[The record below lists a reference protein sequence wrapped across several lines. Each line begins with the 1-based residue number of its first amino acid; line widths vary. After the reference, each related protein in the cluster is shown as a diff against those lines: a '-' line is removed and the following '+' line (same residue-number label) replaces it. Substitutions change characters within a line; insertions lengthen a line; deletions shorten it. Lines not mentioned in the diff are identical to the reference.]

1 MAKWNSDIY
10 LKFRAE
16 RGQPSLD
23 LISRL
28 NKNYKNI
35 LDLGCGPGNSTAN
48 LIKKFSEAKVLGI
61 DADENMLQKALKEH
75 PELKFEKAF
84 LPQDFERFGKF
95 DLIFSNAC
103 IQWISEQKE
112 LIEKTADHITLGGT
126 FAVQVPMTDESQFY
140 SKILKTLLQKSE
152 YENLRKIHNFYALDE
167 YGYYNLLSRYFSR
180 VEIWKTDY
188 HHIVDSA
195 EDIVSWYE
203 GSGLRPYLAELS
215 EEKKEEFKS
224 ELVELIKKEYTR
236 LEDGK
241 YFLVMPRLFFIAEK

>member
-28 NKNYKNI
+28 NKDYKNI

-48 LIKKFSEAKVLGI
+48 LIKKFPGAQILGI
-61 DADENMLQKALKEH
+61 DADENMLQKAFKEN

-103 IQWISEQKE
+103 IQWISAQKE
-112 LIEKTADHITLGGT
+112 LIEKTSGHLTQGGT

-140 SKILKTLLQKSE
+140 SKILKTVLQKKE
-152 YENLRKIHNFYALDE
+152 YESLRKIHNFYALDE
-167 YGYYNLLSRYFSR
+167 YGYYNLLSRHFKR
-180 VEIWKTDY
+180 IEIWKTNY
-188 HHIVDSA
+188 HHIVDRA

-203 GSGLRPYLAELS
+203 GSGLRPYLAELA
-215 EEKKEEFKS
+215 EDKKEEFKGS
-224 ELVELIKKEYTR
+224 LLELIKKEYKS
-236 LEDGK
+236 LDDGK
-241 YFLVMPRLFFIAEK
+241 YFLIMPRLFFIAEK